1 MFIFAE
7 QTFKQK
13 NMTQLKCIE
22 CGQIFDGNLE
32 DCPNCGCPASECEL
46 LDTKNSE
53 TNETSNNSTSRQEA
67 NKETD
72 NGQGQKVY
80 EQPSRGI
87 PLNSTDVRD
96 CYSTAGYYRP
106 WWNIMQPWYVSN
118 DDPKEQDRF
127 DELNEGLLLAN
138 LSFRVF
144 LWWTLF
150 FWIAMLCFMTIIL
163 IPLGIYVIIKC
174 FPWALSR
181 YWAKMHRLWRRINQR
196 YWISMEH
203 AKKTN
208 KIDEIY

>member
-1 MFIFAE
+1 MALI
-7 QTFKQK
+7 
-13 NMTQLKCIE
+13 KCSE

-32 DCPNCGCPASECEL
+32 DCPNCGCPASECEP
-46 LDTKNSE
+46 LDNKSSE
-53 TNETSNNSTSRQEA
+53 TNETSSNTTSRQEA
-67 NKETD
+67 NKGIGNNQSKNT
-72 NGQGQKVY
+72 N
-80 EQPSRGI
+80 EQPSTGI
-87 PLNSTDVRD
+87 PINSTNVRD

-106 WWNIMQPWYVSN
+106 WWNILQPWYVSN

-144 LWWTLF
+144 LWWVF
-150 FWIAMLCFMTIIL
+150 FFIIVVICFSTIFL

>member
-1 MFIFAE
+1 
-7 QTFKQK
+7 
-13 NMTQLKCIE
+13 MTQFKCTE
-22 CGQIFDGNLE
+22 CGQIFDGNLN
-32 DCPNCGCPASECEL
+32 DCPNCGCPASECES
-46 LDTKNSE
+46 LD
-53 TNETSNNSTSRQEA
+53 NNSSEANDASSNSTLRQEA
-67 NKETD
+67 SKETD
-72 NGQGQKVY
+72 NDQGEKGY

-118 DDPKEQDRF
+118 DNPKEQDRF

-144 LWWTLF
+144 LWWALF
-150 FWIAMLCFMTIIL
+150 FWIAMICFMTIIL
-163 IPLGIYVIIKC
+163 IPFGIYVIIKG

>member
-163 IPLGIYVIIKC
+163 IPLGIYFIIKC

>member
-1 MFIFAE
+1 
-7 QTFKQK
+7 
-13 NMTQLKCIE
+13 MTQFKCTE
-22 CGQIFDGNLE
+22 CGQIFDGNLN
-32 DCPNCGCPASECEL
+32 DCPNCGCPASECEPF
-46 LDTKNSE
+46 DNKSSE
-53 TNETSNNSTSRQEA
+53 ANDASGNSTLRQDA
-67 NKETD
+67 SKETD
-72 NGQGQKVY
+72 NDQGKKTY

-150 FWIAMLCFMTIIL
+150 FWITMLCFMTIIL

-174 FPWALSR
+174 FPWALNG
-181 YWAKMHRLWRRINQR
+181 YWAKMHRLWRSINRR

-208 KIDEIY
+208 MIDEIY

>member
-1 MFIFAE
+1 M
-7 QTFKQK
+7 
-13 NMTQLKCIE
+13 CE
-22 CGQIFDGNLE
+22 CK
-32 DCPNCGCPASECEL
+32 P
-46 LDTKNSE
+46 LDNNSSE
-53 TNETSNNSTSRQEA
+53 TNETLSNSTSRQEA
-67 NKETD
+67 SKETD
-72 NGQGQKVY
+72 NNQGQKEY

-96 CYSTAGYYRP
+96 SYTTAGYYRP
-106 WWNIMQPWYVSN
+106 WWNILQPWYVSN
-118 DDPKEQDRF
+118 ENPEEQDRF

-150 FWIAMLCFMTIIL
+150 FWIAMICFMTIFL
-163 IPLGIYVIIKC
+163 IPLGIYVIIKG

-181 YWAKMHRLWRRINQR
+181 YWAKMHRLWRRMNQR

>member
-32 DCPNCGCPASECEL
+32 DCPNCGCPASECEP
-46 LDTKNSE
+46 LDNKSSE
-53 TNETSNNSTSRQEA
+53 TNETTNNATPRQEA
-67 NKETD
+67 SKETGND
-72 NGQGQKVY
+72 QGEKTY

-127 DELNEGLLLAN
+127 DGLNEGLLLAN

-150 FWIAMLCFMTIIL
+150 FWIAMFCFMTIIL